1 MDKYTDAIKMAFSA
15 AVGYFLGGWDG
26 LLQLLVFVLAVD
38 YITGLAVAGVFK
50 NSPKTENGALETRT
64 SFKGLIRKCCIIIIV
79 MIVTRLELTLG
90 DTVFCRNTVIVFFL
104 ANEILSILENAG
116 LMGVKYPKFIRD
128 ALEVLLKKKDGGEN
142 NG

>member
-1 MDKYTDAIKMAFSA
+1 MSKYTDTIKMAFSA

-26 LLQLLVFVLAVD
+26 LLQLLVLAMAVD
-38 YITGLAVAGVFK
+38 YIMGFIVAAVFK
-50 NSPKTENGALETRT
+50 RSPKTENGALETRAG
-64 SFKGLIRKCCIIIIV
+64 FKGLMRKCCIIIIV
-79 MIVTRLELTLG
+79 MLVTRLEVTLG

-142 NG
+142 GD

>member
-1 MDKYTDAIKMAFSA
+1 MGKYTDTIKLAFSA

-50 NSPKTENGALETRT
+50 KSPKTENGALETT
-64 SFKGLIRKCCIIIIV
+64 TGFKGLMRKGCILIIV
-79 MIVTRLELTLG
+79 MLVTRLEMALG
-90 DTVFCRNTVIVFFL
+90 DTVFCRSTVITFFT
-104 ANEILSILENAG
+104 ANEVLSILENAG

-128 ALEVLLKKKDGGEN
+128 ALEVLLKKKDSGEN
-142 NG
+142 GD